1 MEWTLSK
8 VVAEFFYCVIGFFFI
23 LNGVKALKDS
33 GLKTRVGTAAFWF
46 LAAFTFMAGPYVP
59 SGSPVCAWCLWPV

>member
-8 VVAEFFYCVIGFFFI
+8 VVAEIFYCVIGLMFI

-33 GLKTRVGTAAFWF
+33 GLRTRVGTAIF
-46 LAAFTFMAGPYVP
+46 GPRNYNV
-59 SGSPVCAWCLWPV
+59 